1 MPDNI
6 ARTHTHTRQQYFDHI
21 VNQIVDE
28 LHQGQSA
35 MKTWK
40 CTYLEKVLCM

>member
-28 LHQGQSA
+28 IYKPFTPPGPERYEDVEVHLP
-35 MKTWK
+35 
-40 CTYLEKVLCM
+40 